1 MKRIILFIF
10 LIPSYFCFSQELV
23 YKPKNPAFGGDT
35 FNYQWLL
42 SSADSQNLYK
52 EKATAKD
59 DKTELEQFAENLNSQ
74 LLNQVSRSLF
84 TQQFGEDGIS
94 EGNYVFGS
102 LSVEVYQSTGGL
114 TINILDTTTGEETQ
128 VIIPNP

>member
-1 MKRIILFIF
+1 MKYYL
-10 LIPSYFCFSQELV
+10 LLLLVIPTSLSYSQELV
-23 YKPKNPAFGGDT
+23 YKPRNPAFGGDT

-42 SSADSQNLYK
+42 SSAESQNLYK
-52 EKATAKD
+52 EKASTQD
-59 DKTELEQFAENLNSQ
+59 NRTEIERFTENLNNQ

-84 TQQFGEDGIS
+84 TQQFGEEGIS